1 MFGFMRR
8 EQNTWLKE
16 ILCSASEA
24 IFVTDHEWVIT
35 IANDSSQAIF
45 GRKENELIGLRLTD
59 FLKTWLDTEDWS
71 GKKEIKGELEIDEA
85 FFRYSVTFIEG
96 DKQSGY
102 VCILT
107 DITALR
113 RLDAL
118 KTQMIK
124 IASHDL
130 RSPVTSLRLQ
140 YFMLKQQSKTIK
152 EAENLERL
160 RDNIDNLQ
168 EMLDRLLDIEWIEK
182 QAQGIQSAFSIGS
195 ILESTVSMSV
205 SDAEFKQQ
213 HINTS
218 ISPDLPFVCGDPVR
232 FQEVFRNL
240 LSNAIKYT
248 PKGGYIAI
256 NASYDRENIYV
267 SVQDSGIGIPKDD
280 LDKVF
285 QAKFRAKNVQD
296 IDGRGIGLSLT
307 KTIIEEHGGK
317 IWIDSE
323 SGKGTCFI
331 FSLPVN
337 QSCLVSDTPKAT
349 E

>member
-1 MFGFMRR
+1 MFGFRRR

-16 ILCSASEA
+16 ILCSAAEA
-24 IFVTDHEWVIT
+24 IFVTDRDWMIT

-45 GRKENELIGLRLTD
+45 GRKEIELIGLKLTD

-113 RLDAL
+113 RLDTL

-140 YFMLKQQSKTIK
+140 YFMLKRQSTTPK
-152 EAENLERL
+152 ESENLERL

-168 EMLDRLLDIEWIEK
+168 KMLDKLLDIEWIEK
-182 QAQGIQSAFSIGS
+182 QAQGIQSAFSIAS
-195 ILESTVSMSV
+195 LLESTVSMFL

-213 HINTS
+213 QIDS
-218 ISPDLPFVCGDPVR
+218 AISPDLPLICGDPIR
-232 FQEVFRNL
+232 LQEVFRNL

-248 PKGGYIAI
+248 PEGGSIGV
-256 NASYDRENIYV
+256 NARYDTENIYV
-267 SVQDSGIGIPKDD
+267 SVQDSGIGIAEDD
-280 LDKVF
+280 LAKIF

-296 IDGRGIGLSLT
+296 IDGKGIGLSLA
-307 KTIIEEHGGK
+307 KAIIEEHGGK
-317 IWIDSE
+317 IWFE
-323 SGKGTCFI
+323 SKLGKGTCFT

-337 QSCLVSDTPKAT
+337 QGCLV
-349 E
+349 